1 MILDSKI
8 IICAGGDGGAKWNM
22 HLGVTKHMIPI
33 QGEPL
38 VHRTQRQL
46 LERGFTNVHLASS
59 LENKQAYLLNR
70 VKHILS
76 PPLTGHIGENAC
88 AWHYRKHIDYSGTTV
103 IMYGDV
109 YYTDEFMDVLS
120 KDPNDIFRVY
130 GRRDESEITKNCR
143 QGEPFA
149 IVLPQDCI
157 AKYFQCLKQ
166 TMEVLPHLILMVE
179 ACPEDLAKFTYRKFV
194 DIPYEAPGDVTD
206 SEHWYEWDDLT
217 DDFDYPDDW
226 EQKANLFPEIFTN
239 KKVIK

>member
-1 MILDSKI
+1 MIQDAKV
-8 IICAGGDGGAKWNM
+8 IICAGGNGGSKWNM

-46 LERGFTNVHLASS
+46 LDRGFTNVHLASS
-59 LENKQAYLLNR
+59 LENRPAYLLNQ

-76 PPLTGHIGENAC
+76 PPLTGHIGDNSC
-88 AWHYRKHIDYSGTTV
+88 AWHYKKYIDYTGTTI

-120 KDPNDIFRVY
+120 KDPNDKFRIY
-130 GRRDESEITKNCR
+130 GRCDESTITKNCR

-149 IVLPQDCI
+149 IVLPQNSI
-157 AKYFQCLKQ
+157 TKHFQCLKQ
-166 TMEVLPHLILMVE
+166 TMEVFPGLIQE
-179 ACPEDLAKFTYRKFV
+179 GNTIAEDLSKYTYRKFV
-194 DIPYEAPGDVTD
+194 GIPYEAPGNVTE

-217 DDFDYPDDW
+217 DDFDYPYDW
-226 EQKANLFPEIFTN
+226 EQKASLFPEIFTN
-239 KKVIK
+239 EKVI